1 MLAKTTTIN
10 DEEGQL
16 VFVMADAIREALLPF
31 MNEDQLPLLISL
43 SMTAA
48 ATYAGIQIGTLIAI
62 GVARD
67 QDKKRMVDMMARN
80 VRNGIDIG
88 KKNTFSAAEKVCG
101 EAGHA

>member
-1 MLAKTTTIN
+1 MLAKTTTIA
-10 DEEGQL
+10 DEEGQM
-16 VFVMADAIREALLPF
+16 VFAMADAIREAMLPF
-31 MNEDQLPLLISL
+31 MNEHELPHLISM

-67 QDKKRMVDMMARN
+67 QDKKRMVDMMTRN

-88 KKNTFSAAEKVCG
+88 KKNTFRAAERVCG